1 MTLLRYLL
9 ISFLLITCTSTSTY
23 QYSVESNNLSE
34 NIDLRLNFNI
44 HEDNSNNHKI
54 EIQAFPKE
62 LNLID
67 SYKIVFDMKFRDDY
81 ESDFNGVCI
90 GPIWDGYGP
99 GEFTVV
105 LDENSSF
112 KASING
118 KLSQESDDRCNN
130 YYFYARFLDINL
142 KNGISY
148 LVGVAT
154 DYGGLYPDAPEV
166 WKLDT
171 NNEIELIFTSNIERY
186 SINFEL
192 SK

>member
-1 MTLLRYLL
+1 MSLLRYLL

-130 YYFYARFLDINL
+130 YFFYARFLDINL

>member
-1 MTLLRYLL
+1 MSLLRYLL

-112 KASING
+112 KASISG

>member
-1 MTLLRYLL
+1 MSLLRYLL
-9 ISFLLITCTSTSTY
+9 ISFLLITCSSTSTY

-34 NIDLRLNFNI
+34 NIDLRLNFNV
-44 HEDNSNNHKI
+44 HEDNSNNRKI

-62 LNLID
+62 ENLID

-90 GPIWDGYGP
+90 GPTWDGYGP

-118 KLSQESDDRCNN
+118 KISQESDDRCNN
-130 YYFYARFLDINL
+130 YYYYARFLDINL
-142 KNGISY
+142 KNEISY

-166 WKLDT
+166 WKLDSK
-171 NNEIELIFTSNIERY
+171 NEIELIFTSNIERY

>member
-1 MTLLRYLL
+1 MSLLRYLL

-99 GEFTVV
+99 GEFTVF

>member
-1 MTLLRYLL
+1 MSLLRYLL

-44 HEDNSNNHKI
+44 HENNSNNHKI